1 MRKITAALLLVA
13 MLTAT
18 GAMTACST
26 DEKQDETTPT
36 NEVTTTETTSETE
49 ADPYAG
55 YDLSGYTL
63 RILNVEGVVWGTPQ
77 LDVEEISGN
86 AVDDATYTRNRAL
99 EEKLNFTLSVLEE
112 NEPHKALEKAVNA
125 GEDLY
130 DVSYTITDQ
139 TASNVSKNLY
149 ANILDLPSIDLTS
162 PWWDPEF
169 NNGLIL
175 RNAYLY
181 QASSSFN
188 VSTFI
193 RSVAVVFNKD
203 ILINNGLE
211 LPYDMA
217 RDGKWTYDVMK
228 TYAETAKNLNG
239 DDKYSQSGNCI
250 YGTAT
255 FSGWLSVAATSA
267 GSLVQVDENGEP
279 YFAGASESFVN
290 ALDILATVFS
300 GDGMTLDDGST
311 YVERYA
317 AGKAL
322 FMVSA
327 IGNVSSLRDMDSEY
341 GILPAPKYYEEE
353 DYSAP
358 MGSAYV
364 MGIPVTNSHM
374 TETATA
380 LDCLSR
386 YSYETVLPVFFDSL
400 CYKGLRDEDSLDML
414 SIINTYRK
422 ADLGRI
428 FGWTQVFLDQVGA
441 KLVTGK
447 LNIMSDIES
456 KRSSIESSI
465 TKTMDA
471 IHN

>member
-1 MRKITAALLLVA
+1 MRKNTAVLLFAALL
-13 MLTAT
+13 TAQLLSCGT
-18 GAMTACST
+18 T
-26 DEKQDETTPT
+26 DTTPD
-36 NEVTTTETTSETE
+36 TTAPADTTQTEATPETE

-55 YDLSGYTL
+55 YDLGGYEL

-77 LDVEEISGN
+77 LDVVEMSGN
-86 AVDDATYTRNRAL
+86 AVDDAAYTRNRAL
-99 EEKLNFTLSVLEE
+99 EERLNFTLSVIEE
-112 NEPHKALEKAVNA
+112 GDPDGALDKAVNA

-130 DVSYTITDQ
+130 DVSYTRTDL

-149 ANILDLPSIDLTS
+149 ANILDLPGIDLEA

-169 NNGLIL
+169 NTGLLL
-175 RNAYLY
+175 RNKYLY

-203 ILINNGLE
+203 ILLNNGLE

-217 RDGKWTYDVMK
+217 RNGEWTYDVMK
-228 TYAETAKNLNG
+228 TYAETARNLNG
-239 DDKYSQSGNCI
+239 DDQYTQTGNCT

-267 GSLVQVDENGEP
+267 GSLIQVDENGEP
-279 YFAGASESFVN
+279 YFAGASESFVD
-290 ALDILATVFS
+290 ALDTLATVFS
-300 GDGMTLDDGST
+300 GDGMTLDDGNT
-311 YVERYA
+311 YVDRYA
-317 AGKAL
+317 EGKAL

-341 GILPAPKYYEEE
+341 GILPAPKYHVEE

-374 TETATA
+374 TETAAA

-386 YSYETVLPVFFDSL
+386 YSYDNVLPVFFDSL
-400 CYKGLRDEDSLDML
+400 CYKGLRDADSLDML
-414 SIINTYRK
+414 TIINTYRK

-441 KLVTGK
+441 KLVQGN
-447 LNIMSDIES
+447 LNIMSDIEA

-471 IHN
+471 IRT